1 MNRERD
7 AKGGW
12 DPDEPGYG
20 WIFKAWFRD
29 RTTARAAAE
38 QITDAGWKASLS
50 SWGRKVRVPVA
61 DGHEGMRVEQFVRE
75 RWPDVR
81 EIQIRND

>member
-1 MNRERD
+1 VNEGSD
-7 AKGGW
+7 GIGGW

-29 RTTARAAAE
+29 RSTARMAAAE
-38 QITDAGWKASLS
+38 ISSAGWEASLS
-50 SWGRKVRVPVA
+50 AWGRKVRVRVE
-61 DGHEGMRVEQFVRE
+61 DGHEGMRLEQFVRE